1 MSTFLRVLRI
11 IGRAIRRAFF
21 AVGRFFKLLFKNIK
35 KTIRVNK
42 LNKTISARE
51 KTIDKL
57 YSEIGRNYYEAHGD
71 EPESLLAALCGGV
84 SENRAR
90 VSEAQDTI
98 ATILEAYANTKTSAK
113 EKAKA
118 RRAADKQAAL
128 ADKNIG
134 AEPEESAPEAE
145 LEAETVETP
154 ESAVELSPEISVEM
168 NEPEDV
174 LATEESED
182 TEAPAVVLP
191 EETVLPVSE
200 PEAEPVAEE
209 AGVTEEPVVE
219 EAEPTPE
226 EPAPEEV
233 SAPEKTEETVAAE

>member
-1 MSTFLRVLRI
+1 MSTFLRILRI

-21 AVGRFFKLLFKNIK
+21 AVGRFFKLLFKNIQK
-35 KTIRVNK
+35 SIRVNK
-42 LNKTISARE
+42 LNKTIDTRE
-51 KTIDKL
+51 KTIAKL

-98 ATILEAYANTKTSAK
+98 ATLQDAYANTRTEAR

-118 RRAADKQAAL
+118 RRAADKKAAL

-134 AEPEESAPEAE
+134 AETEESEPEAPEVEVPEAE
-145 LEAETVETP
+145 DETAESTIELPMEV
-154 ESAVELSPEISVEM
+154 SAEI

-174 LATEESED
+174 
-182 TEAPAVVLP
+182 PAV
-191 EETVLPVSE
+191 EENEAVEEPAVEEPAAEAEE
-200 PEAEPVAEE
+200 PEPVVEEPVAEE
-209 AGVTEEPVVE
+209 SIVEEP
-219 EAEPTPE
+219 EPAAE

-233 SAPEKTEETVAAE
+233 SEPEKTEENVAAE

>member
-1 MSTFLRVLRI
+1 MSTFLRILRI

-21 AVGRFFKLLFKNIK
+21 AVGRFFKLLFKNIQK
-35 KTIRVNK
+35 SIRVNK
-42 LNKTISARE
+42 LNKTISTRE
-51 KTIDKL
+51 KTIAKL

-98 ATILEAYANTKTSAK
+98 ATLQDAYANTRTEAR

-118 RRAADKQAAL
+118 RRAADKKAAL

-134 AEPEESAPEAE
+134 EEIEEPAPEAPE
-145 LEAETVETP
+145 VEDETAETA
-154 ESAVELSPEISVEM
+154 ESTIELPMEVSAEI

-174 LATEESED
+174 
-182 TEAPAVVLP
+182 PAV
-191 EETVLPVSE
+191 EENEAVEEPAAEAEE
-200 PEAEPVAEE
+200 PEPVVEEPVAEE
-209 AGVTEEPVVE
+209 PIVEEP
-219 EAEPTPE
+219 EPAAE

-233 SAPEKTEETVAAE
+233 SEPEKTEETVAAE